1 MKLKTKLTLG
11 VGLLFLLIVLLS
23 VIGSVYINKLK
34 SDTEKIL
41 TANYNSLEFS
51 KNMLLAL
58 DKIGTDS
65 TVAIADF
72 RKNNA
77 LQEKNLTEFGEK
89 EVTQNL
95 NLHFNSYIQQPS
107 HEKEKL
113 IREDLVRIM
122 SLNMKGI
129 ERKSDIAIITAEN
142 ATFWIVSLGTVC
154 FLIAFILLFNLPQTI
169 AEPIN
174 QLTFSIKQIADKNYN
189 QRVHFKGSEE
199 FNDLASSF
207 NVMAEKLQEYES
219 STLSTQ
225 LMDKKRIETL
235 VNNMHDAVIGLDEN
249 HFIYMIND
257 EALKITNLRK
267 EEIIGKTAHEVAVN
281 NDLVRELLKN
291 IDHPMKEPIKIVSE
305 NKENY
310 FEQEIV
316 PINITKTG
324 EKEKKYI
331 GKVILLRNI
340 TPFKEL
346 DFAKTN
352 FIATISHELKTP
364 ISAIKMGVQLL
375 GNQKFGALNDQQKE
389 LLKSIN
395 EDGQRLLDITGELL
409 NLSQVE
415 TGNIRLNIESCSPK
429 DIVQTAIKNVEKLAE
444 QKNISIQ
451 ADYQLDNND
460 YIIAD
465 FDKTVWV
472 MNNFLSNAVKHSFQD
487 EKIRIVVEKK
497 DSFVKFSISD
507 TGSGIDEKYHRQ
519 IFDRYFQVP
528 GEHQNGTGLGLAISK
543 NFIEKQHGEIGVES
557 SLNQGSTFYFILPS
571 VENNE
576 KTGVF

>member
-41 TANYNSLEFS
+41 TANYNSIEFS

-58 DKIGTDS
+58 DKISSDS
-65 TVAIADF
+65 AVAIRDF
-72 RKNNA
+72 RKNSI

-89 EVTQNL
+89 EATQNL
-95 NLHFNSYIQQPS
+95 NLHFRDYLQQPTV
-107 HEKEKL
+107 EKEKM
-113 IREDLVRIM
+113 IREDLVTIM

-154 FLIAFILLFNLPQTI
+154 FLIAVVLLVNLPQTI
-169 AEPIN
+169 AEPIK
-174 QLTFSIKQIADKNYN
+174 QLTFSIRQIADKNYN

-199 FNDLASSF
+199 FNDLARSF
-207 NVMAEKLQEYES
+207 NIMAEKLQEYES
-219 STLSTQ
+219 STLSKQ

-235 VNNMHDAVIGLDEN
+235 VNNMHDAVIGLDE
-249 HFIYMIND
+249 HHYIYMIND
-257 EALKITNLRK
+257 EALKITNLKK
-267 EEIIGKTAHEVAVN
+267 EEMIGKTAHEVALN
-281 NDLVRELLKN
+281 NDLIRELLKN
-291 IDHPMKEPIKIVSE
+291 AENPAKEPIKIVADH
-305 NKENY
+305 KENY
-310 FEQEIV
+310 FEQEII
-316 PINITKTG
+316 PINIVKTG
-324 EKEKKYI
+324 EKEKKNI

-375 GNQKFGALNDQQKE
+375 ENQKFGTLNEQQQE

-415 TGNIRLNIESCSPK
+415 TGNIRLQIESCNPK
-429 DIVQTAIKNVEKLAE
+429 EMVQAAIKNVEKLAE
-444 QKNISIQ
+444 QKSISITAQ
-451 ADYQLDNND
+451 YLTGDQDFVS
-460 YIIAD
+460 AD

-472 MNNFLSNAVKHSFQD
+472 MNNFLSNAIKHSFQ
-487 EKIRIVVEKK
+487 EERIAVTVERQA
-497 DSFVKFSISD
+497 SSVRFSITD
-507 TGSGIDEKYHRQ
+507 TGKGIDEKYHRQ

-543 NFIEKQHGEIGVES
+543 NFIEKQYGEIGVK
-557 SLNQGSTFYFILPS
+557 SLPDHGSTFYFVLPLA
-571 VENNE
+571 
-576 KTGVF
+576 

>member
-58 DKIGTDS
+58 DNISTDS
-65 TVAIADF
+65 TVAVADF
-72 RKNNA
+72 QKNNK

-89 EVTQNL
+89 EATQNL
-95 NLHFNSYIQQPS
+95 NLHFNSYLKAPDI
-107 HEKEKL
+107 HKEKL
-113 IREDLVRIM
+113 IREDLSKIM

-174 QLTFSIKQIADKNYN
+174 QLTFSIKQIADKNYSE
-189 QRVHFKGSEE
+189 RVHFKGSEE
-199 FNDLASSF
+199 FNSLAESF
-207 NVMAEKLQEYES
+207 NSMAEKLQEYES
-219 STLSTQ
+219 STLSKQ

-257 EALKITNLRK
+257 EALKITNLHK
-267 EEIIGKTAHEVAVN
+267 EEIIGKTAHEVAIN
-281 NDLVRELLKN
+281 NDLIRELLKN
-291 IDHPMKEPIKIVSE
+291 IDHPVKDPIKIVRD

-310 FEQEIV
+310 FEQDVI
-316 PINITKTG
+316 PINIVKTG

-375 GNQKFGALNDQQKE
+375 GNQKFGELNEQQQE

-415 TGNIRLNIESCSPK
+415 SGNIRLTVEKCSPK
-429 DIVQTAIKNVEKLAE
+429 EIVQTAVKNVEKLAE
-444 QKNISIQ
+444 QKNISISTEYLLEDSD
-451 ADYQLDNND
+451 AVT
-460 YIIAD
+460 AD

-472 MNNFLSNAVKHSFQD
+472 MNNFLTNAVKHSFQD
-487 EKIRIVVEKK
+487 ENIKIVVEKLN
-497 DSFVKFSISD
+497 SLIQFSIID

-543 NFIEKQHGEIGVES
+543 NFIEKQHGEIGVKS
-557 SLNQGSTFYFILPS
+557 SLNNGSTFYFRLPVS
-571 VENNE
+571 
-576 KTGVF
+576 

>member
-11 VGLLFLLIVLLS
+11 VGLLFFLIVLLS
-23 VIGSVYINKLK
+23 VMGSVYINKLK

-41 TANYNSLEFS
+41 IANYNSIEFS

-58 DKIGTDS
+58 DKIKSDS
-65 TVAIADF
+65 LIAIKDF
-72 RKNNA
+72 QKNSA

-89 EVTQNL
+89 EATQNL
-95 NLHFNSYIQQPS
+95 NLHFKNYLQQPS
-107 HEKEKL
+107 DDKEKL
-113 IREDLVRIM
+113 IREDLVTIM

-174 QLTFSIKQIADKNYN
+174 QLTFSIRQIANKNYN
-189 QRVHFKGSEE
+189 ERVHFKGSEE
-199 FNDLASSF
+199 FNDLANSF
-207 NVMAEKLQEYES
+207 NIMAEKLQEYES
-219 STLSTQ
+219 STLSKQ

-257 EALKITNLRK
+257 EALKITNLNK
-267 EEIIGKTAHEVAVN
+267 EEIIGKTVHEVAVN

-291 IDHPMKEPIKIVSE
+291 MDHPVKEPIKIVTD

-310 FEQEIV
+310 FEQDII
-316 PINITKTG
+316 PINIVKTG

-331 GKVILLRNI
+331 GRVILLRNI

-375 GNQKFGALNDQQKE
+375 GNQKFGELNDQQKE

-415 TGNIRLNIESCSPK
+415 TGNIRLNIENCSPK
-429 DIVQTAIKNVEKLAE
+429 EIVHAAIKNVEKLAE
-444 QKNISIQ
+444 QKNISINSQ
-451 ADYQLDNND
+451 FSINDND
-460 YIIAD
+460 FVSAD

-472 MNNFLSNAVKHSFQD
+472 MNNFLSNAIKHSFQD
-487 EKIRIVVEKK
+487 ENIHILVEKI
-497 DSFVKFSISD
+497 DSNIKFSITD
-507 TGSGIDEKYHRQ
+507 TGKGIDEKYHRQ

-543 NFIEKQHGEIGVES
+543 NFIEKQHGEIGVNS
-557 SLNQGSTFYFILPS
+557 SLNQGSTFYFSLPLA
-571 VENNE
+571 
-576 KTGVF
+576 

>member
-1 MKLKTKLTLG
+1 MKIKTKLTLG

-58 DKIGTDS
+58 DKISTDS
-65 TVAIADF
+65 AIAIKDF

-89 EVTQNL
+89 EATQNL
-95 NLHFNSYIQQPS
+95 NLHFSSYLQQPTN
-107 HEKEKL
+107 EKEKL
-113 IREDLVRIM
+113 IREDLAKIM

-142 ATFWIVSLGTVC
+142 ATFWIVSIGTVC

-169 AEPIN
+169 AEPIK
-174 QLTFSIKQIADKNYN
+174 QLTSSIKQIANKNYN
-189 QRVHFKGSEE
+189 ERVHFKGSEE
-199 FNDLASSF
+199 FNDLANSF
-207 NVMAEKLQEYES
+207 NIMAEKLQEYES

-249 HFIYMIND
+249 HFIYLIND

-267 EEIIGKTAHEVAVN
+267 EEIIGKTAHEVAIN

-291 IDHPMKEPIKIVSE
+291 IDHPVKEPIKIVTD

-316 PINITKTG
+316 PINIAKTG

-375 GNQKFGALNDQQKE
+375 GNQKFGELNDQQKE

-395 EDGQRLLDITGELL
+395 EDGQRLLDITSELL

-415 TGNIRLNIESCSPK
+415 TGNIRLHIESCSPK
-429 DIVQTAIKNVEKLAE
+429 NIVQTAIKNVEKLTE
-444 QKNISIQ
+444 QKNITINFQCS
-451 ADYQLDNND
+451 LEENNLVS
-460 YIIAD
+460 AD

-472 MNNFLSNAVKHSFQD
+472 MNNFLSNAIKHSFQD
-487 EKIRIVVEKK
+487 ENIRIVVEKS
-497 DSFVKFSISD
+497 DSFVTFSITD
-507 TGSGIDEKYHRQ
+507 TGSGIDEKYQRQ

-543 NFIEKQHGEIGVES
+543 NFIEKQNGEIGVNS
-557 SLNQGSTFYFILPS
+557 SLNQGSTFYFKLPL
-571 VENNE
+571 V
-576 KTGVF
+576 

>member
-11 VGLLFLLIVLLS
+11 VGLLFILIVLLS

-41 TANYNSLEFS
+41 IANYNSLEFS
-51 KNMLLAL
+51 QNMILAL
-58 DKIGTDS
+58 DKINTDS
-65 TVAIADF
+65 AIAIKNF
-72 RKNNA
+72 QKNNI

-89 EVTQNL
+89 EATQNL
-95 NLHFNSYIQQPS
+95 NLHFKSYLKDRTY
-107 HEKEKL
+107 EKEKL
-113 IREDLVRIM
+113 IREDLVKIM
-122 SLNMKGI
+122 ALNMKGI

-154 FLIAFILLFNLPQTI
+154 FLIAFVLLFNLPQTI

-174 QLTFSIKQIADKNYN
+174 QLTFSIKQIANKNYN
-189 QRVHFKGSEE
+189 ERVHFKGSEE
-199 FNDLASSF
+199 FNDLANSF
-207 NVMAEKLQEYES
+207 NIMAEKLQEYES

-249 HFIYMIND
+249 NFIYMIND

-281 NDLVRELLKN
+281 NDLMRELLKN
-291 IDHPMKEPIKIVSE
+291 IEHPVNEPIKIVSDH
-305 NKENY
+305 KENY

-316 PINITKTG
+316 PINIVKTG

-364 ISAIKMGVQLL
+364 IAAIKMGVQLL
-375 GNQKFGALNDQQKE
+375 GNQKFGELNAQQQE

-415 TGNIRLNIESCSPK
+415 TGNIRLQIESCAPK
-429 DIVQTAIKNVEKLAE
+429 EIVQTAIKNVEKLAE
-444 QKNISIQ
+444 QKNISIT
-451 ADYQLDNND
+451 AKYLLEDND
-460 YIIAD
+460 FISAD

-472 MNNFLSNAVKHSFQD
+472 MNNFLSNAIKHSFQD
-487 EKIRIVVEKK
+487 ESIEIVVEK
-497 DSFVKFSISD
+497 SGESVQFSITD

-519 IFDRYFQVP
+519 IFERYFQVP

-543 NFIEKQHGEIGVES
+543 NFIEKQHGEIGVKS
-557 SLNQGSTFYFILPS
+557 APNQGSTFYFRLPL
-571 VENNE
+571 V
-576 KTGVF
+576 

>member
-58 DKIGTDS
+58 DNISTDS

-72 RKNNA
+72 RKNNK
-77 LQEKNLTEFGEK
+77 LQEKNLTEFGER
-89 EVTQNL
+89 EATQNL
-95 NLHFNSYIQQPS
+95 NMHFSSYLKAPDI
-107 HEKEKL
+107 HKEKL
-113 IREDLVRIM
+113 IREDLAKIM

-189 QRVHFKGSEE
+189 ERVHFKGSEE
-199 FNDLASSF
+199 FSSLADSF
-207 NVMAEKLQEYES
+207 NTMAEKLQEYES
-219 STLSTQ
+219 STLSKQ

-257 EALKITNLRK
+257 EALKITNLHK
-267 EEIIGKTAHEVAVN
+267 EDIIGKTAHEVAIN
-281 NDLVRELLKN
+281 NDLIRELLKN
-291 IDHPMKEPIKIVSE
+291 VDHPVKDPIKIVRD

-310 FEQEIV
+310 FEQDIV
-316 PINITKTG
+316 PINIVKTG

-375 GNQKFGALNDQQKE
+375 GNQKFGELNEQQQE

-415 TGNIRLNIESCSPK
+415 SGNIRLTVEKCSPK
-429 DIVQTAIKNVEKLAE
+429 EIVQTAVKNVEKLAE
-444 QKNISIQ
+444 QKNISISTEFLLEETD
-451 ADYQLDNND
+451 AVT
-460 YIIAD
+460 AD

-472 MNNFLSNAVKHSFQD
+472 MNNFLTNAVKHSFQD
-487 EKIRIVVEKK
+487 ENIKIVVEKL
-497 DSFVKFSISD
+497 DSFIQFSIID

-543 NFIEKQHGEIGVES
+543 NFIEKQHGEIGVRS
-557 SLNQGSTFYFILPS
+557 SLNNGSTFYFRLPVS
-571 VENNE
+571 
-576 KTGVF
+576 

>member
-23 VIGSVYINKLK
+23 VMGSVYINKLK

-41 TANYNSLEFS
+41 NANYSSIEFS

-58 DKIGTDS
+58 DRIGSDS
-65 TVAIADF
+65 AVAIQEF
-72 RKNNA
+72 KKNNQ
-77 LQEKNLTEFGEK
+77 LQEKNLTEFGER
-89 EVTQNL
+89 EATQSL
-95 NLHFNSYIQQPS
+95 NLHFNNYLKLPNN
-107 HEKEKL
+107 EKEKL
-113 IREDLVRIM
+113 IREDLVKIM
-122 SLNMKGI
+122 TLNMKGI
-129 ERKSDIAIITAEN
+129 ERKSDVAIITAEN

-154 FLIAFILLFNLPQTI
+154 FLIAFVLLFNLPQTI
-169 AEPIN
+169 AEPIS
-174 QLTFSIKQIADKNYN
+174 QLTFSIRQIANKNYSE
-189 QRVHFKGSEE
+189 RVHFKGSEE
-199 FNDLASSF
+199 FNDLAESF

-219 STLSTQ
+219 STLSKQ

-257 EALKITNLRK
+257 EALKITNLNK
-267 EEIIGKTAHEVAVN
+267 EEIIGKTVHEVAVN

-291 IDHPMKEPIKIVSE
+291 MDHPQKDPIKIVSGH
-305 NKENY
+305 KENY
-310 FEQEIV
+310 FEQDVI
-316 PINITKTG
+316 PINIVRTG

-331 GKVILLRNI
+331 GRVILLRNI

-375 GNQKFGALNDQQKE
+375 ENQKFGELNEQQKE
-389 LLKSIN
+389 LVKGIN

-415 TGNIRLNIESCSPK
+415 TGNIRINIENCSPK
-429 DIVQTAIKNVEKLAE
+429 EIVQTAIKNVEKHAE
-444 QKNISIQ
+444 QKNISIKTQ
-451 ADYQLDNND
+451 FEVEDSDLVA
-460 YIIAD
+460 AD

-487 EKIRIVVEKK
+487 ESISVKVDKYET
-497 DSFVKFSISD
+497 SVKFSVTD
-507 TGSGIDEKYHRQ
+507 TGKGIDEKYHRQ

-543 NFIEKQHGEIGVES
+543 NFIEKQHGEIGVKS
-557 SLNQGSTFYFILPS
+557 SLNQGSSFYFLLPL
-571 VENNE
+571 V
-576 KTGVF
+576 

>member
-1 MKLKTKLTLG
+1 MKIKTKLTLG

-58 DKIGTDS
+58 DKISTDS
-65 TVAIADF
+65 AIAIKDF
-72 RKNNA
+72 QKNNA
-77 LQEKNLTEFGEK
+77 LQEKNLTEFGER
-89 EVTQNL
+89 EATQNL
-95 NLHFNSYIQQPS
+95 NLHFDSYLQQPTN
-107 HEKEKL
+107 EKEKL
-113 IREDLVRIM
+113 IREDLAKIM

-142 ATFWIVSLGTVC
+142 ATFWIVSIGTVC

-174 QLTFSIKQIADKNYN
+174 QLTFSIKQIANKNYN
-189 QRVHFKGSEE
+189 ERVHFKGSEE
-199 FNDLASSF
+199 FNDLANSF
-207 NVMAEKLQEYES
+207 NIMAEKLQEYES

-267 EEIIGKTAHEVAVN
+267 EEIIGKTAHEVAIN

-291 IDHPMKEPIKIVSE
+291 IDHPVKEPIKIVTD

-316 PINITKTG
+316 PINIVKTG

-375 GNQKFGALNDQQKE
+375 GNQKFGDLNEQQKE

-395 EDGQRLLDITGELL
+395 EDGQRLLDITSELL

-415 TGNIRLNIESCSPK
+415 TGNIRLHIENCSPK
-429 DIVQTAIKNVEKLAE
+429 NIVQTAIKNVEKLAE
-444 QKNISIQ
+444 QKNISINFQ
-451 ADYQLDNND
+451 CSLEENNFVS
-460 YIIAD
+460 AD

-472 MNNFLSNAVKHSFQD
+472 MNNFLSNAIKHSFQD
-487 EKIRIVVEKK
+487 ENIRIVVEKS
-497 DSFVKFSISD
+497 DAFVTFSITD

-543 NFIEKQHGEIGVES
+543 NFIEKQNGEIGVNS
-557 SLNQGSTFYFILPS
+557 SLNQGSTFYFKLPL
-571 VENNE
+571 V
-576 KTGVF
+576 

>member
-58 DKIGTDS
+58 DNISTDS
-65 TVAIADF
+65 TVAVADF
-72 RKNNA
+72 QKNNK

-89 EVTQNL
+89 EATQNL
-95 NLHFNSYIQQPS
+95 NLHFNSYLKAPDIN
-107 HEKEKL
+107 KEKL
-113 IREDLVRIM
+113 IREDLSKIM

-174 QLTFSIKQIADKNYN
+174 QLTFSIKQIADKNYSE
-189 QRVHFKGSEE
+189 RVHFKGSEE
-199 FNDLASSF
+199 FNSLADSF
-207 NVMAEKLQEYES
+207 NSMAEKLQEYES
-219 STLSTQ
+219 STLSKQ

-257 EALKITNLRK
+257 EALKITNLHK
-267 EEIIGKTAHEVAVN
+267 EDIIGKTAHEVAVN
-281 NDLVRELLKN
+281 NDLMRELLKN
-291 IDHPMKEPIKIVSE
+291 IDHPVKDPIKIVRD

-310 FEQEIV
+310 FEQDII
-316 PINITKTG
+316 PINIVKTG

-375 GNQKFGALNDQQKE
+375 GNQKFGELNEQQQE

-415 TGNIRLNIESCSPK
+415 SGNIRLTVEKCSPK
-429 DIVQTAIKNVEKLAE
+429 EIVQTAVKNVEKLAE
-444 QKNISIQ
+444 QKNISISTEYLLEDSD
-451 ADYQLDNND
+451 AVT
-460 YIIAD
+460 AD

-472 MNNFLSNAVKHSFQD
+472 MNNFLTNAVKHSFQD
-487 EKIRIVVEKK
+487 ENIKIVVEKLNT
-497 DSFVKFSISD
+497 FIQFSIID

-543 NFIEKQHGEIGVES
+543 NFIEKQHGEIGVKS
-557 SLNQGSTFYFILPS
+557 SLNNGSTFYFRLPIS
-571 VENNE
+571 
-576 KTGVF
+576 

>member
-58 DKIGTDS
+58 DKISTDS
-65 TVAIADF
+65 AVAVTDF
-72 RKNNA
+72 QKNNR

-89 EVTQNL
+89 EATQNL
-95 NLHFNSYIQQPS
+95 NLHFQSYLKQPS
-107 HEKEKL
+107 PGKEKL
-113 IREDLVRIM
+113 IREDLAKIM

-174 QLTFSIKQIADKNYN
+174 QLTFSIRQIADKNYSE
-189 QRVHFKGSEE
+189 RVHFKGSEE
-199 FNDLASSF
+199 FSSLAESF
-207 NVMAEKLQEYES
+207 NIMAEKLQEYES
-219 STLSTQ
+219 SSLSKQ

-257 EALKITNLRK
+257 EALKITNLNK

-291 IDHPMKEPIKIVSE
+291 IEHPVTEPIKIVRD

-310 FEQEIV
+310 FEQDII

-324 EKEKKYI
+324 EKDKKYI

-375 GNQKFGALNDQQKE
+375 GNRKFGELNEQQKE

-415 TGNIRLNIESCSPK
+415 TGNIRLTVGKCSPK
-429 DIVQTAIKNVEKLAE
+429 EMVQTAVKNVEKLAE
-444 QKNISIQ
+444 QKNISITTEYLI
-451 ADYQLDNND
+451 ADDD
-460 YIIAD
+460 SVAAD

-472 MNNFLSNAVKHSFQD
+472 MNNFLTNAVKHSFQD
-487 EKIRIVVEKK
+487 ETIRILVEKR
-497 DSFVKFSISD
+497 DTFIQFSITD

-543 NFIEKQHGEIGVES
+543 NFIEKQNGEIGVES
-557 SLNQGSTFYFILPS
+557 SPNQGSTFFFRLPVS
-571 VENNE
+571 
-576 KTGVF
+576 

>member
-58 DKIGTDS
+58 DNISTDS

-72 RKNNA
+72 RKNNK
-77 LQEKNLTEFGEK
+77 LQEKNLTEFGER
-89 EVTQNL
+89 EATQNL
-95 NLHFNSYIQQPS
+95 NMHFSSYLKAPDI
-107 HEKEKL
+107 HKEKL
-113 IREDLVRIM
+113 IREDLAKIM

-189 QRVHFKGSEE
+189 ERVHFKGSEE
-199 FNDLASSF
+199 FSSLAESF
-207 NVMAEKLQEYES
+207 NTMAEKLQEYES
-219 STLSTQ
+219 STLSKQ

-257 EALKITNLRK
+257 EALKITNLHK
-267 EEIIGKTAHEVAVN
+267 EDIIGKTAHEVAIN
-281 NDLVRELLKN
+281 NDLIRELLKN
-291 IDHPMKEPIKIVSE
+291 VDHPVKDPIKIVRD

-310 FEQEIV
+310 FEQDII
-316 PINITKTG
+316 PINIVKTG

-364 ISAIKMGVQLL
+364 ISAIKMGAQLL
-375 GNQKFGALNDQQKE
+375 GNQKFGELNEQQQE

-415 TGNIRLNIESCSPK
+415 SGNIRLTVEKCSPK
-429 DIVQTAIKNVEKLAE
+429 EIVQAAVKNVEKLAE
-444 QKNISIQ
+444 QKNISISTEYLLEESD
-451 ADYQLDNND
+451 AVT
-460 YIIAD
+460 AD

-472 MNNFLSNAVKHSFQD
+472 MNNFLTNAVKHSFQD
-487 EKIRIVVEKK
+487 ENIKIVVEKLN
-497 DSFVKFSISD
+497 SFIQFSIID

-543 NFIEKQHGEIGVES
+543 NFIEKQHGEIGVRS
-557 SLNQGSTFYFILPS
+557 SLNNGSTFYFRLPA
-571 VENNE
+571 
-576 KTGVF
+576 F

>member
-58 DKIGTDS
+58 DNISTDS

-72 RKNNA
+72 RKNNK

-89 EVTQNL
+89 EATQNL
-95 NLHFNSYIQQPS
+95 NMHFSSYLKAPDIL
-107 HEKEKL
+107 KEKL
-113 IREDLVRIM
+113 IREDLAKIM

-189 QRVHFKGSEE
+189 ERVHFKGSEE
-199 FNDLASSF
+199 FSSLAASF
-207 NVMAEKLQEYES
+207 NTMAEKLQEYES
-219 STLSTQ
+219 STLSKQ

-257 EALKITNLRK
+257 EALKITNLHK
-267 EEIIGKTAHEVAVN
+267 EDIIGKTAHEVAVN
-281 NDLVRELLKN
+281 NDLMRELLKN
-291 IDHPMKEPIKIVSE
+291 IDHPVKEPIKIVRD

-310 FEQEIV
+310 FEQDIV
-316 PINITKTG
+316 PINIVKTG

-375 GNQKFGALNDQQKE
+375 GNQKFGELNEQQQE

-415 TGNIRLNIESCSPK
+415 SGNIRLTIEKCSPK
-429 DIVQTAIKNVEKLAE
+429 EMVQTAVKNVEKLAE
-444 QKNISIQ
+444 QKNISISTE
-451 ADYQLDNND
+451 YLLEDND
-460 YIIAD
+460 AVTAD

-472 MNNFLSNAVKHSFQD
+472 MNNFLTNAVKHSFQD
-487 EKIRIVVEKK
+487 ENIKIVVEKL
-497 DSFVKFSISD
+497 DDFIQFSIID

-543 NFIEKQHGEIGVES
+543 NFIEKQHGEIGVKS
-557 SLNQGSTFYFILPS
+557 SLNNGSTFYFRLPVS
-571 VENNE
+571 
-576 KTGVF
+576 

>member
-11 VGLLFLLIVLLS
+11 VGLLFVLIVLLS
-23 VIGSVYINKLK
+23 VIGTVYINKLK

-41 TANYNSLEFS
+41 NANYNSIEFS

-58 DKIGTDS
+58 DKIQTDS
-65 TVAIADF
+65 TVAIKDF
-72 RKNNA
+72 QKNTA

-89 EVTQNL
+89 EATQNL
-95 NLHFNSYIQQPS
+95 NLHFKSYLQQPTD
-107 HEKEKL
+107 EKEKL
-113 IREDLVRIM
+113 IREDLVTIM

-129 ERKSDIAIITAEN
+129 ERKSDVAIITAEN
-142 ATFWIVSLGTVC
+142 ATFWIACLGTVC
-154 FLIAFILLFNLPQTI
+154 FLIAAVLLFNLPQTI
-169 AEPIN
+169 AEPIR
-174 QLTFSIKQIADKNYN
+174 QLTFSIRQIANKNYN
-189 QRVHFKGSEE
+189 ERVHFKGSEE
-199 FNDLASSF
+199 FNDLAHSF

-219 STLSTQ
+219 SSLSEQ

-249 HFIYMIND
+249 NFIYMIND
-257 EALKITNLRK
+257 EALKITGLNK
-267 EEIIGKTAHEVAVN
+267 DDIIGKTAHEVAVN
-281 NDLVRELLKN
+281 NDLIRELLKN
-291 IDHPMKEPIKIVSE
+291 VDSPAKEPIKIVSD

-310 FEQEIV
+310 FEQDII
-316 PINITKTG
+316 PINIVKTG
-324 EKEKKYI
+324 EKERKYI
-331 GKVILLRNI
+331 GRVILLRNI

-375 GNQKFGALNDQQKE
+375 ENQKFGELNEQQQE

-415 TGNIRLNIESCSPK
+415 TGNIRLNIENCPPK
-429 DIVQTAIKNVEKLAE
+429 EMVAAAIKNVEKLAE
-444 QKNISIQ
+444 QKNISIIPHFLIDDQ
-451 ADYQLDNND
+451 DLVM
-460 YIIAD
+460 AD

-472 MNNFLSNAVKHSFQD
+472 MNNFLSNAIKHSFQD
-487 EKIRIVVEKK
+487 ESIRIAVEKAGSKIR
-497 DSFVKFSISD
+497 FSITD
-507 TGSGIDEKYHRQ
+507 TGKGIDEKYHRQ
-519 IFDRYFQVP
+519 VFDRYFQVP

-543 NFIEKQHGEIGVES
+543 NFIEKQHGEIGMKS
-557 SLNQGSTFYFILPS
+557 SPNQGSTFYFLLPL
-571 VENNE
+571 V
-576 KTGVF
+576 

>member
-58 DKIGTDS
+58 DHISTDS
-65 TVAIADF
+65 AVAIADF
-72 RKNNA
+72 QKNNR

-89 EVTQNL
+89 EATQNL
-95 NLHFNSYIQQPS
+95 NLHFNSYLKEPNS
-107 HEKEKL
+107 HKEKL
-113 IREDLVRIM
+113 IREDLARIM

-129 ERKSDIAIITAEN
+129 ERKSDIAIITAGN

-169 AEPIN
+169 AEPID
-174 QLTFSIKQIADKNYN
+174 QLTFSIRQIANKNYN
-189 QRVHFKGSEE
+189 ERVHFKGSEE
-199 FNDLASSF
+199 FSSLAESF

-219 STLSTQ
+219 SNLSKQ
-225 LMDKKRIETL
+225 LMEKKRIETL

-257 EALKITNLRK
+257 EALKITNLHK
-267 EEIIGKTAHEVAVN
+267 EDIIGKTAHEVAIN
-281 NDLVRELLKN
+281 NDLMRELLKN
-291 IDHPMKEPIKIVSE
+291 IDHPVKDPIKIVRD

-310 FEQEIV
+310 FEQDIV
-316 PINITKTG
+316 PINIVKTG

-375 GNQKFGALNDQQKE
+375 GNQKFGELNEQQQE

-415 TGNIRLNIESCSPK
+415 SGNIRLTVEKCSPK
-429 DIVQTAIKNVEKLAE
+429 EMVQSAVKNVEKLAE
-444 QKNISIQ
+444 QKNISISTEYLLE
-451 ADYQLDNND
+451 DTDFVV
-460 YIIAD
+460 AD

-472 MNNFLSNAVKHSFQD
+472 INNFLTNAVKHSFQD
-487 EKIRIVVEKK
+487 ENIQIVVERQA
-497 DSFVKFSISD
+497 SFVQFSIID

-543 NFIEKQHGEIGVES
+543 NFIEKQNGEIGVKS
-557 SLNQGSTFYFILPS
+557 ALNNGSTFFFRLP
-571 VENNE
+571 VA
-576 KTGVF
+576 

>member
-58 DKIGTDS
+58 DNISTDS

-72 RKNNA
+72 QKNNK

-89 EVTQNL
+89 EATQNL
-95 NLHFNSYIQQPS
+95 NLHFNSYLKAPDIN
-107 HEKEKL
+107 KEKL
-113 IREDLVRIM
+113 IREDLSKIM

-174 QLTFSIKQIADKNYN
+174 QLTFSIKQIADKNYSE
-189 QRVHFKGSEE
+189 RVHFKGSEE
-199 FNDLASSF
+199 FNSLADSF
-207 NVMAEKLQEYES
+207 NSMAEKLQEYES
-219 STLSTQ
+219 STLSKQ

-257 EALKITNLRK
+257 EALKITNLHK
-267 EEIIGKTAHEVAVN
+267 EDIIGKTAHEVAIN
-281 NDLVRELLKN
+281 NDLMRELLKN
-291 IDHPMKEPIKIVSE
+291 IDHPVKDPIKIVRD

-310 FEQEIV
+310 FEQDII
-316 PINITKTG
+316 PINIVKTG

-375 GNQKFGALNDQQKE
+375 GNQKFGELNEQQQE

-415 TGNIRLNIESCSPK
+415 SGNIRLTVEKCSPK
-429 DIVQTAIKNVEKLAE
+429 EIVQTAVKNVEKLAE
-444 QKNISIQ
+444 QKNISISTEYLLEESD
-451 ADYQLDNND
+451 AVT
-460 YIIAD
+460 AD

-472 MNNFLSNAVKHSFQD
+472 MNNFLTNAVKHSFQD
-487 EKIRIVVEKK
+487 ENIKIVVEKLNA
-497 DSFVKFSISD
+497 FIQFSIID

-543 NFIEKQHGEIGVES
+543 NFIEKQHGEIGVKS
-557 SLNQGSTFYFILPS
+557 SLNNGSTFYFRLPVS
-571 VENNE
+571 
-576 KTGVF
+576 

>member
-23 VIGSVYINKLK
+23 VIASVYINKLK

-41 TANYNSLEFS
+41 TANYNSIEFS

-58 DKIGTDS
+58 DKIRTDS
-65 TVAIADF
+65 AVAI
-72 RKNNA
+72 KNFQKYNA

-89 EVTQNL
+89 EATQNL
-95 NLHFNSYIQQPS
+95 SLHFDEYLKQPNY
-107 HEKEKL
+107 EKEKL
-113 IREDLVRIM
+113 IREDLMKIM

-174 QLTFSIKQIADKNYN
+174 QLNFSIKQIANKNYN
-189 QRVHFKGSEE
+189 ERVHFKGSEE
-199 FNDLASSF
+199 FNDLANSF

-219 STLSTQ
+219 STLSKQ

-267 EEIIGKTAHEVAVN
+267 DEIIGKTAHEVAVN
-281 NDLVRELLKN
+281 NDLIRELLKN
-291 IDHPMKEPIKIVSE
+291 IDHPVKEPIKIVTD

-310 FEQEIV
+310 FEQDII
-316 PINITKTG
+316 PINIVKTG

-375 GNQKFGALNDQQKE
+375 NNQKFGELNEQQQE

-415 TGNIRLNIESCSPK
+415 SGNIRLNIEQCSPK
-429 DIVQTAIKNVEKLAE
+429 EIVQASIKNVEKLAE
-444 QKNISIQ
+444 QKHISISPE
-451 ADYQLDNND
+451 YLLDD
-460 YIIAD
+460 QDFVSAD

-472 MNNFLSNAVKHSFQD
+472 MNNFLSNAIKHSFQD
-487 EKIRIVVEKK
+487 ETIKVTVEKS
-497 DSFVKFSISD
+497 DSMISFSVADS
-507 TGSGIDEKYHRQ
+507 GNGIDEKYHRQ

-528 GEHQNGTGLGLAISK
+528 GEQQNGTGLGLAISK
-543 NFIEKQHGEIGVES
+543 NFIEKQHGEIGVNS
-557 SLNQGSTFYFILPS
+557 SLNRGSTFYFRLPIF
-571 VENNE
+571 
-576 KTGVF
+576 GA

>member
-11 VGLLFLLIVLLS
+11 VGLLFVLIVLLS
-23 VIGSVYINKLK
+23 VIGSFYINKLK

-41 TANYNSLEFS
+41 IANYNSLEFS
-51 KNMLLAL
+51 QNMLLAL
-58 DKIGTDS
+58 DKMKTDS
-65 TVAIADF
+65 AVAIKDF
-72 RKNNA
+72 KKNNL
-77 LQEKNLTEFGEK
+77 LQERNLTEFGEK
-89 EVTQNL
+89 EATQNL
-95 NLHFNSYIQQPS
+95 NLHFNSYINDPS
-107 HEKEKL
+107 PEKEKL
-113 IREDLVRIM
+113 IREDLVKIM

-142 ATFWIVSLGTVC
+142 ATFWIACLGTIC
-154 FLIAFILLFNLPQTI
+154 FLIAITLVFNLPQTI
-169 AEPIN
+169 AEPIS
-174 QLTFSIKQIADKNYN
+174 QLTFSIRQIANKNYN
-189 QRVHFKGSEE
+189 ERVHFRGSEE
-199 FNDLASSF
+199 FNDLANSF
-207 NVMAEKLQEYES
+207 NIMAEKLQEYES
-219 STLSTQ
+219 STLSEQ

-257 EALKITNLRK
+257 EALKITNLNK
-267 EEIIGKTAHEVAVN
+267 DEIIGKTVHEVAVN
-281 NDLVRELLKN
+281 NDLIRELLKN
-291 IDHPMKEPIKIVSE
+291 INHPQKDPIKIVTD

-310 FEQEIV
+310 FEQDVI

-375 GNQKFGALNDQQKE
+375 ENQKFGELNDQQKE

-415 TGNIRLNIESCSPK
+415 TGNIRLNIESCAPK
-429 DIVQTAIKNVEKLAE
+429 EMVQTAVKNVEKLAE
-444 QKNISIQ
+444 QKNSSIQ
-451 ADYQLDNND
+451 TQFLTDEKDFVL
-460 YIIAD
+460 AD

-472 MNNFLSNAVKHSFQD
+472 MNNFLSNAIKHSFQD
-487 EKIRIVVEKK
+487 ENILILVEKEH
-497 DSFVKFSISD
+497 SGIKFSITD
-507 TGSGIDEKYHRQ
+507 TGKGIEEKYQRQ

-543 NFIEKQHGEIGVES
+543 NFIEKQNGEIGVKS
-557 SLNQGSTFYFILPS
+557 SLNQGSTFYFVLPM
-571 VENNE
+571 V
-576 KTGVF
+576 

>member
-11 VGLLFLLIVLLS
+11 VGLLFVLIVLLS
-23 VIGSVYINKLK
+23 VIGTVYINKLK

-41 TANYNSLEFS
+41 NANYNSIEFS

-58 DKIGTDS
+58 DKIQTDS
-65 TVAIADF
+65 TVAVKDF
-72 RKNNA
+72 QKNTA

-89 EVTQNL
+89 EATQNL
-95 NLHFNSYIQQPS
+95 NLHFKSYLQQPTD
-107 HEKEKL
+107 EKEKL
-113 IREDLVRIM
+113 IREDLVTIM

-129 ERKSDIAIITAEN
+129 ERKSDVAIITAEN
-142 ATFWIVSLGTVC
+142 ATFWIACLGTVC
-154 FLIAFILLFNLPQTI
+154 FLIAAVLLFNLPQTI
-169 AEPIN
+169 AEPIR
-174 QLTFSIKQIADKNYN
+174 QLTSSIRQIANKNYN
-189 QRVHFKGSEE
+189 ERVYFKGSEE
-199 FNDLASSF
+199 FNDLANSF
-207 NVMAEKLQEYES
+207 NVMAEKLQEFES
-219 STLSTQ
+219 SSLSEQ

-249 HFIYMIND
+249 NFIYMINT
-257 EALKITNLRK
+257 EALKITGLNK
-267 EEIIGKTAHEVAVN
+267 DDIIGKTAHEVAVN
-281 NDLVRELLKN
+281 NDLIRELLKN
-291 IDHPMKEPIKIVSE
+291 VDLTTKEPIKIVSD

-310 FEQEIV
+310 FEQDIIPISIV
-316 PINITKTG
+316 KTG

-331 GKVILLRNI
+331 GRVILLRNI

-375 GNQKFGALNDQQKE
+375 ENQKFGELNEQQQE

-415 TGNIRLNIESCSPK
+415 SGNIRLNIENCPPK
-429 DIVQTAIKNVEKLAE
+429 EMVAAAIKNVEKLAE
-444 QKNISIQ
+444 QKNISVTTNYAIEE
-451 ADYQLDNND
+451 ND
-460 YIIAD
+460 LVAAD

-472 MNNFLSNAVKHSFQD
+472 MNNFLSNAIKHSFQD
-487 EKIRIVVEKK
+487 ESIRIAVEK
-497 DSFVKFSISD
+497 SGSRIRFSITD
-507 TGSGIDEKYHRQ
+507 TGKGIDEKYHRQ
-519 IFDRYFQVP
+519 VFDRYFQVP

-543 NFIEKQHGEIGVES
+543 NFIEKQHGEIGVKS
-557 SLNQGSTFYFILPS
+557 SPNQGSTFYFLLPL
-571 VENNE
+571 V
-576 KTGVF
+576 

>member
-11 VGLLFLLIVLLS
+11 VGLLFLLIVLMS

-58 DKIGTDS
+58 DKISTDS
-65 TVAIADF
+65 AIAVNDF
-72 RKNNA
+72 QKNNK

-89 EVTQNL
+89 EATQSL
-95 NLHFNSYIQQPS
+95 NLHFNSYLKQASP
-107 HEKEKL
+107 EKEKL
-113 IREDLVRIM
+113 IREDLAKIM

-154 FLIAFILLFNLPQTI
+154 FLIAFTLLFNLPQTI

-174 QLTFSIKQIADKNYN
+174 QLTFSIRQIAAKNYSE
-189 QRVHFKGSEE
+189 RVHFKGSEE
-199 FNDLASSF
+199 FNSLADSF
-207 NVMAEKLQEYES
+207 NTMAEKLQEYES
-219 STLSTQ
+219 SSLSKQ

-257 EALKITNLRK
+257 EALKITGLHK
-267 EEIIGKTAHEVAVN
+267 EEIIGKTVHEVAVN
-281 NDLVRELLKN
+281 NDLIRELLKN
-291 IDHPMKEPIKIVSE
+291 IDHPVKEPIKIVRDH
-305 NKENY
+305 KENY
-310 FEQEIV
+310 FEQDII
-316 PINITKTG
+316 PINIVKTG
-324 EKEKKYI
+324 EKETKYI

-375 GNQKFGALNDQQKE
+375 GNQKFGELNDQQKE

-395 EDGQRLLDITGELL
+395 DDGQRLLNITGELL

-415 TGNIRLNIESCSPK
+415 TGNIRLTVEKCSPK
-429 DIVQTAIKNVEKLAE
+429 EVVQAAVKNVEKLAE
-444 QKNISIQ
+444 QKNILINTE
-451 ADYQLDNND
+451 YFLGDNDFVN
-460 YIIAD
+460 AD

-472 MNNFLSNAVKHSFQD
+472 MNNFLTNAVKHSFQD
-487 EKIRIVVEKK
+487 ENISITVEKQ
-497 DSFVKFSISD
+497 DSMIQFSITD

-543 NFIEKQHGEIGVES
+543 NFIEKQNGEIGVKS
-557 SLNQGSTFYFILPS
+557 SPNQGSTFYFRLP
-571 VENNE
+571 V
-576 KTGVF
+576 V

>member
-11 VGLLFLLIVLLS
+11 VGLLFVLIVLLS
-23 VIGSVYINKLK
+23 VIGSVYINRLK

-41 TANYNSLEFS
+41 TANYNSIEFS

-58 DKIGTDS
+58 DKIQTDS
-65 TVAIADF
+65 AVAIKDF
-72 RKNNA
+72 RKNSV

-89 EVTQNL
+89 EATQNL
-95 NLHFNSYIQQPS
+95 NLHFKNYLLQPTD
-107 HEKEKL
+107 EKEKL
-113 IREDLVRIM
+113 IREDLVTIM

-129 ERKSDIAIITAEN
+129 ERKSDIAIITAGN

-154 FLIAFILLFNLPQTI
+154 FLIAFVLLFNLPQTI
-169 AEPIN
+169 AEPIS
-174 QLTFSIKQIADKNYN
+174 QLTSSIRQIANKNYSE
-189 QRVHFKGSEE
+189 RVHFKGSEE
-199 FNDLASSF
+199 FNDLAHSF

-219 STLSTQ
+219 SSLSEQ

-249 HFIYMIND
+249 NFIYMIND
-257 EALKITNLRK
+257 ESLKITGLNK
-267 EEIIGKTAHEVAVN
+267 DDIIGKTAHEVAVT
-281 NDLVRELLKN
+281 NDLIRELLKN
-291 IDHPMKEPIKIVSE
+291 VDAPAKEPIKIVSD

-310 FEQEIV
+310 FEQDII
-316 PINITKTG
+316 PINIVKTG
-324 EKEKKYI
+324 EKERKYI
-331 GKVILLRNI
+331 GRVILLRNI

-375 GNQKFGALNDQQKE
+375 ENQKFGELNDQQKE

-415 TGNIRLNIESCSPK
+415 TGNIRLTIENCQPEEM
-429 DIVQTAIKNVEKLAE
+429 VAAAMKNVEKLAE
-444 QKNISIQ
+444 QKNISIIPHFLIG
-451 ADYQLDNND
+451 DRDLVM
-460 YIIAD
+460 AD

-472 MNNFLSNAVKHSFQD
+472 MNNFLSNAIKHSFQD
-487 EKIRIVVEKK
+487 ESIRISVEKAGSKIR
-497 DSFVKFSISD
+497 FSITD
-507 TGSGIDEKYHRQ
+507 TGKGIDEKYHRQ
-519 IFDRYFQVP
+519 VFDRYFQVP

-543 NFIEKQHGEIGVES
+543 NFIEKQHGEIGVKS
-557 SLNQGSTFYFILPS
+557 SPNQGSTFYFLLPL
-571 VENNE
+571 V
-576 KTGVF
+576 

>member
-11 VGLLFLLIVLLS
+11 VGLLFLLIVMLS
-23 VIGSVYINKLK
+23 VIASVYINKLK

-41 TANYNSLEFS
+41 TANYNSIEFS

-58 DKIGTDS
+58 DKISTDS
-65 TVAIADF
+65 AVAIKDF
-72 RKNNA
+72 QKYNA

-89 EVTQNL
+89 EATQNL
-95 NLHFNSYIQQPS
+95 SLHFDEYLKQPS
-107 HEKEKL
+107 YKKEKL
-113 IREDLVRIM
+113 IREDLMKIM

-129 ERKSDIAIITAEN
+129 ERKSDIAILTAEN

-169 AEPIN
+169 AEPIH
-174 QLTFSIKQIADKNYN
+174 QLTFSIKQIANKNYN
-189 QRVHFKGSEE
+189 ERVHFKGSEE
-199 FNDLASSF
+199 FSDLADSF

-219 STLSTQ
+219 STLSKQ

-267 EEIIGKTAHEVAVN
+267 DEIIGKTAHEVAVN
-281 NDLVRELLKN
+281 NDLMRELLKN
-291 IDHPMKEPIKIVSE
+291 IEHPVKEPIKIITD

-310 FEQEIV
+310 FEQDII
-316 PINITKTG
+316 PINIVKTG

-340 TPFKEL
+340 TLFKEL

-375 GNQKFGALNDQQKE
+375 NNQKFGELNEQQQE

-415 TGNIRLNIESCSPK
+415 SGNIRLNIEKCSPK
-429 DIVQTAIKNVEKLAE
+429 EIVQASIKNVEKLAE
-444 QKNISIQ
+444 QKHISISP
-451 ADYQLDNND
+451 DYLLDNED
-460 YIIAD
+460 FVSAD

-472 MNNFLSNAVKHSFQD
+472 MNNFLSNAIKHSFQD
-487 EKIRIVVEKK
+487 ETIKVTVEK
-497 DSFVKFSISD
+497 SESMIRFSVVD
-507 TGSGIDEKYHRQ
+507 TGNGIDEKYHRQ

-528 GEHQNGTGLGLAISK
+528 GEQQNGTGLGLAISK
-543 NFIEKQHGEIGVES
+543 NFIEKQHGEIGVHS
-557 SLNQGSTFYFILPS
+557 SLNQGSTFYFKLPLIHTS
-571 VENNE
+571 
-576 KTGVF
+576 

>member
-11 VGLLFLLIVLLS
+11 VGLLFVLIVLLS
-23 VIGSVYINKLK
+23 VIGSFYINKLK

-41 TANYNSLEFS
+41 IANYNSLEFS
-51 KNMLLAL
+51 QNMLLAL
-58 DKIGTDS
+58 DKMKTDS
-65 TVAIADF
+65 AVAIKDF
-72 RKNNA
+72 KKNNL
-77 LQEKNLTEFGEK
+77 LQERNLTEFGEK
-89 EVTQNL
+89 EATQNL
-95 NLHFNSYIQQPS
+95 NLHFNSYINDPS
-107 HEKEKL
+107 PEKEKL
-113 IREDLVRIM
+113 IREDLVKIM

-142 ATFWIVSLGTVC
+142 ATFWIACLGTIC
-154 FLIAFILLFNLPQTI
+154 FLIAITLVFNLPQTI
-169 AEPIN
+169 AEPIS
-174 QLTFSIKQIADKNYN
+174 QLTFSIRQIANKNYN
-189 QRVHFKGSEE
+189 ERVHFRGSEE
-199 FNDLASSF
+199 FNDLANSF
-207 NVMAEKLQEYES
+207 NIMAEKLQEYES
-219 STLSTQ
+219 STLSEQ

-257 EALKITNLRK
+257 EALKITNLNK
-267 EEIIGKTAHEVAVN
+267 DEIIGKTVHEVAVN
-281 NDLVRELLKN
+281 NDLIRELLKN
-291 IDHPMKEPIKIVSE
+291 INHPQKDPIKIVTD

-310 FEQEIV
+310 FEQDVI

-375 GNQKFGALNDQQKE
+375 ENQKFGELNDQQKE

-415 TGNIRLNIESCSPK
+415 TGNIRLNIESCAPK
-429 DIVQTAIKNVEKLAE
+429 EMVQTAVKNVEKLAE

-451 ADYQLDNND
+451 TQFLTDEKDFVM
-460 YIIAD
+460 AD

-472 MNNFLSNAVKHSFQD
+472 MNNFLSNAIKHSFQD
-487 EKIRIVVEKK
+487 ENILILVEKEL
-497 DSFVKFSISD
+497 SGIKFSITD
-507 TGSGIDEKYHRQ
+507 TGKGIDEKYQRQ

-543 NFIEKQHGEIGVES
+543 NFIEKQNGEIGVKS
-557 SLNQGSTFYFILPS
+557 FLNQGSTFYFVLPLA
-571 VENNE
+571 
-576 KTGVF
+576 

>member
-11 VGLLFLLIVLLS
+11 VGLLFFLIVLLS

-41 TANYNSLEFS
+41 TANYSSLEFS

-58 DKIGTDS
+58 DKISTDS
-65 TVAIADF
+65 AIAIKDF
-72 RKNNA
+72 RKNNV
-77 LQEKNLTEFGEK
+77 LQEENLTEFGEK
-89 EVTQNL
+89 EATQNL
-95 NLHFNSYIQQPS
+95 NLHFNSYLKEPAYA
-107 HEKEKL
+107 KEKL
-113 IREDLVRIM
+113 IREDLVKIM

-154 FLIAFILLFNLPQTI
+154 FLIAFILLFNLPQAI
-169 AEPIN
+169 AEPIK

-199 FNDLASSF
+199 FNDLADSF

-267 EEIIGKTAHEVAVN
+267 EDIIGKTAHEVAIN
-281 NDLVRELLKN
+281 NDLMRELLKN
-291 IDHPMKEPIKIVSE
+291 IDHPVTEPIKIVSD

-316 PINITKTG
+316 PINIVKTG
-324 EKEKKYI
+324 EKAKKYI

-375 GNQKFGALNDQQKE
+375 GNQKFGELNDQQKE

-395 EDGQRLLDITGELL
+395 DDGQRLLDITGELL

-415 TGNIRLNIESCSPK
+415 TGNIRLNIERCSPK
-429 DIVQTAIKNVEKLAE
+429 EMVQTAMKNVEKLAE
-444 QKNISIQ
+444 QKHILIHAQ
-451 ADYQLDNND
+451 YLLND
-460 YIIAD
+460 DDFVSAD

-487 EKIRIVVEKK
+487 ENIEIVVEKM
-497 DSFVKFSISD
+497 DSFIKFSISD

-543 NFIEKQHGEIGVES
+543 NFIEKQYGEIGVSS
-557 SLNQGSTFYFILPS
+557 SLNQGSTFYFILPVS
-571 VENNE
+571 EI
-576 KTGVF
+576 

>member
-58 DKIGTDS
+58 DNISTDS

-72 RKNNA
+72 RKNNK

-89 EVTQNL
+89 EATQNL
-95 NLHFNSYIQQPS
+95 NLHFNSYLKAPDIN
-107 HEKEKL
+107 KEKL
-113 IREDLVRIM
+113 IREDLSKIM

-174 QLTFSIKQIADKNYN
+174 QLTFSIKQIADKNYSE
-189 QRVHFKGSEE
+189 RVHFKGSEE
-199 FNDLASSF
+199 FNSLADSF
-207 NVMAEKLQEYES
+207 NTMAEKLQEYES
-219 STLSTQ
+219 STLSKQ

-257 EALKITNLRK
+257 EALKITNLHK
-267 EEIIGKTAHEVAVN
+267 EDIIGKTAHEVAIN
-281 NDLVRELLKN
+281 NDLMRELLKN
-291 IDHPMKEPIKIVSE
+291 IDHPVKDPIKIVRD

-310 FEQEIV
+310 FEQDII
-316 PINITKTG
+316 PINIVKTG
-324 EKEKKYI
+324 EKEKKNI

-375 GNQKFGALNDQQKE
+375 GNQKFGELNAQQQE

-415 TGNIRLNIESCSPK
+415 SGNIRLTVEKCSPK
-429 DIVQTAIKNVEKLAE
+429 EIVQTAVKNVEKLAE
-444 QKNISIQ
+444 QKNISISTE
-451 ADYQLDNND
+451 YLLEDND
-460 YIIAD
+460 AVTAD

-472 MNNFLSNAVKHSFQD
+472 MNNFLTNAVKHSFQD
-487 EKIRIVVEKK
+487 ENIKIVVEKLNA
-497 DSFVKFSISD
+497 FIQFSIID

-543 NFIEKQHGEIGVES
+543 NFIEKQHGEIGVKS
-557 SLNQGSTFYFILPS
+557 SLNNGSTFYFRLPVS
-571 VENNE
+571 
-576 KTGVF
+576 

>member
-58 DKIGTDS
+58 DNISTDS

-72 RKNNA
+72 RKNNK

-89 EVTQNL
+89 EATQNL
-95 NLHFNSYIQQPS
+95 NMHFSSYLKAPDI
-107 HEKEKL
+107 HKEKL
-113 IREDLVRIM
+113 IREDLAKIM

-189 QRVHFKGSEE
+189 ERVHFKGSEE
-199 FNDLASSF
+199 FSSLADSF
-207 NVMAEKLQEYES
+207 NTMAEKLQEYES
-219 STLSTQ
+219 STLSKQ

-257 EALKITNLRK
+257 EALKITNLHK
-267 EEIIGKTAHEVAVN
+267 EEIIGKTAHEVAIN
-281 NDLVRELLKN
+281 NDLIRELLKN
-291 IDHPMKEPIKIVSE
+291 VDHPVKDPIKIVRD

-310 FEQEIV
+310 FEQDII
-316 PINITKTG
+316 PINIVKTG

-375 GNQKFGALNDQQKE
+375 GNQKFGELNEQQQE

-415 TGNIRLNIESCSPK
+415 SGNIRLTVEKCSPK
-429 DIVQTAIKNVEKLAE
+429 EIVQTAVKNVEKLAE
-444 QKNISIQ
+444 QKNISINTE
-451 ADYQLDNND
+451 YLLEEND
-460 YIIAD
+460 AVTAD

-472 MNNFLSNAVKHSFQD
+472 MNNFLTNALKHSFQD
-487 EKIRIVVEKK
+487 ENIKIVVEKLN
-497 DSFVKFSISD
+497 SFIQFSIID

-543 NFIEKQHGEIGVES
+543 NFIEKQHGEIGVKS
-557 SLNQGSTFYFILPS
+557 SLNNGSTFYFRLPVS
-571 VENNE
+571 
-576 KTGVF
+576 

>member
-58 DKIGTDS
+58 DNISTDS

-72 RKNNA
+72 QKNNK

-89 EVTQNL
+89 EATQNL
-95 NLHFNSYIQQPS
+95 NLHFNSYLKAPDI
-107 HEKEKL
+107 HKEKL
-113 IREDLVRIM
+113 IREDLAKIM

-174 QLTFSIKQIADKNYN
+174 QLTFSIKQIADKNYSE
-189 QRVHFKGSEE
+189 RVHFKGSEE
-199 FNDLASSF
+199 FNSLAESF
-207 NVMAEKLQEYES
+207 NSMAEKLQEYES
-219 STLSTQ
+219 STLSKQ

-257 EALKITNLRK
+257 EALKITNLHK
-267 EEIIGKTAHEVAVN
+267 EEIIGKTAHEVAIN
-281 NDLVRELLKN
+281 NDLIRELLKN
-291 IDHPMKEPIKIVSE
+291 IDHPVKDPIKIVRD

-310 FEQEIV
+310 FEQDVI
-316 PINITKTG
+316 PINIVKTG

-375 GNQKFGALNDQQKE
+375 GNQKFGELNEQQQE

-415 TGNIRLNIESCSPK
+415 SGNIRLTVEKCSPK
-429 DIVQTAIKNVEKLAE
+429 DIVQTAVKNVEKLAE
-444 QKNISIQ
+444 QKNISISTEYLLEDSD
-451 ADYQLDNND
+451 AVT
-460 YIIAD
+460 AD

-472 MNNFLSNAVKHSFQD
+472 MNNFLTNAVKHSFQD
-487 EKIRIVVEKK
+487 ENIKIVVEKLN
-497 DSFVKFSISD
+497 SLIQFSIID

-543 NFIEKQHGEIGVES
+543 NFIEKQHGEIGVKS
-557 SLNQGSTFYFILPS
+557 SLNNGSTFYFRLPVS
-571 VENNE
+571 
-576 KTGVF
+576 

>member
-1 MKLKTKLTLG
+1 MHFSSYLKAPD
-11 VGLLFLLIVLLS
+11 
-23 VIGSVYINKLK
+23 IN
-34 SDTEKIL
+34 
-41 TANYNSLEFS
+41 
-51 KNMLLAL
+51 
-58 DKIGTDS
+58 
-65 TVAIADF
+65 
-72 RKNNA
+72 
-77 LQEKNLTEFGEK
+77 
-89 EVTQNL
+89 
-95 NLHFNSYIQQPS
+95 
-107 HEKEKL
+107 KEKL
-113 IREDLVRIM
+113 IREDLAKIM

-189 QRVHFKGSEE
+189 ERVHFKGSEE
-199 FNDLASSF
+199 FSSLADSF
-207 NVMAEKLQEYES
+207 NTMAEKLQEYES
-219 STLSTQ
+219 STLSKQ

-257 EALKITNLRK
+257 EALKITNLHK
-267 EEIIGKTAHEVAVN
+267 EDIIGKTAHEVAIN
-281 NDLVRELLKN
+281 NDLIRELLKN
-291 IDHPMKEPIKIVSE
+291 VDHPVKDPIKIVRD

-310 FEQEIV
+310 FEQDIV
-316 PINITKTG
+316 PINIVKTG

-375 GNQKFGALNDQQKE
+375 GNQKFGELNEQQQE

-415 TGNIRLNIESCSPK
+415 SGNIRLTVEKCSPK
-429 DIVQTAIKNVEKLAE
+429 EIVQTAVKNVEKLAE
-444 QKNISIQ
+444 QKNISISTEYLLEET
-451 ADYQLDNND
+451 DGVT
-460 YIIAD
+460 AD

-472 MNNFLSNAVKHSFQD
+472 MNNFLTNAVKHSFQD
-487 EKIRIVVEKK
+487 ENIKIVVEKL
-497 DSFVKFSISD
+497 DSFIQFSIID

-543 NFIEKQHGEIGVES
+543 NFIEKQHGEIGVKS
-557 SLNQGSTFYFILPS
+557 SLNNGSTFYFRLPVS
-571 VENNE
+571 
-576 KTGVF
+576 

>member
-11 VGLLFLLIVLLS
+11 VGLLFVLIVLLS
-23 VIGSVYINKLK
+23 VIGSFYINKLK

-41 TANYNSLEFS
+41 IANYNSLEFS
-51 KNMLLAL
+51 QNMLLAL
-58 DKIGTDS
+58 DKMKTDS
-65 TVAIADF
+65 AVAIKDF
-72 RKNNA
+72 KKNNL
-77 LQEKNLTEFGEK
+77 LQERNLTEFGEK
-89 EVTQNL
+89 EATQNL
-95 NLHFNSYIQQPS
+95 NLHFNSYINDPS
-107 HEKEKL
+107 PEKEKL
-113 IREDLVRIM
+113 IREDLVKIM

-142 ATFWIVSLGTVC
+142 ATFWIACLGTIC
-154 FLIAFILLFNLPQTI
+154 FLIAITLVFNLPQTI
-169 AEPIN
+169 AEPIS
-174 QLTFSIKQIADKNYN
+174 QLTFSIRQIANKNYN
-189 QRVHFKGSEE
+189 ERVHFRGSEE
-199 FNDLASSF
+199 FNDLANSF
-207 NVMAEKLQEYES
+207 NIMAEKLQEYES
-219 STLSTQ
+219 STLSEQ

-257 EALKITNLRK
+257 EALKITNLNK
-267 EEIIGKTAHEVAVN
+267 DEIIGKTVHEVAVN
-281 NDLVRELLKN
+281 NDLIRELLKN
-291 IDHPMKEPIKIVSE
+291 INHPQKDPIKIVTD

-310 FEQEIV
+310 FEQDVI

-375 GNQKFGALNDQQKE
+375 ENQKFGELNDQQKE

-415 TGNIRLNIESCSPK
+415 TGNIRLNIESCAPK
-429 DIVQTAIKNVEKLAE
+429 EMVQTAVKNVEKLAE

-451 ADYQLDNND
+451 TQFLTDEKDFVL
-460 YIIAD
+460 AD

-472 MNNFLSNAVKHSFQD
+472 MNNFLSNAIKHSFQD
-487 EKIRIVVEKK
+487 ENILILVEKEH
-497 DSFVKFSISD
+497 SGIKFSITD
-507 TGSGIDEKYHRQ
+507 TGKGIDEKYQRQ

-543 NFIEKQHGEIGVES
+543 NFIEKQNGEIGVKS
-557 SLNQGSTFYFILPS
+557 SLNQGSTFYFVLPM
-571 VENNE
+571 V
-576 KTGVF
+576 

>member
-1 MKLKTKLTLG
+1 MKIKTKLTLG

-58 DKIGTDS
+58 DKISTDS
-65 TVAIADF
+65 AIAIKDF
-72 RKNNA
+72 KKNNA

-89 EVTQNL
+89 EATQNL
-95 NLHFNSYIQQPS
+95 NLHFDSYLKQPNN
-107 HEKEKL
+107 EKEKL
-113 IREDLVRIM
+113 IREDLAKIM

-142 ATFWIVSLGTVC
+142 ATFWIVSIGTVC
-154 FLIAFILLFNLPQTI
+154 FLIAFTLLFNLPQTI

-174 QLTFSIKQIADKNYN
+174 QLTFSIKQIANKNYN
-189 QRVHFKGSEE
+189 ERVHFKGSEE
-199 FNDLASSF
+199 FNDLANSF
-207 NVMAEKLQEYES
+207 NIMAEKLQEYES

-267 EEIIGKTAHEVAVN
+267 EEIIGKTAHEVAIN

-291 IDHPMKEPIKIVSE
+291 IDHPVKEPIKIVTD

-316 PINITKTG
+316 PINIVKTG

-346 DFAKTN
+346 YFAKTN

-375 GNQKFGALNDQQKE
+375 GNQKFGDLNEQQKE

-395 EDGQRLLDITGELL
+395 EDGQRLLDITSELL

-415 TGNIRLNIESCSPK
+415 TGNIRLHIENCSPK
-429 DIVQTAIKNVEKLAE
+429 NIVQTAIKNVEKLAE
-444 QKNISIQ
+444 QKNISINFQ
-451 ADYQLDNND
+451 CSLEENNFVS
-460 YIIAD
+460 AD

-472 MNNFLSNAVKHSFQD
+472 MNNFLSNAIKHSFQD
-487 EKIRIVVEKK
+487 ENIQILVEKS
-497 DSFVKFSISD
+497 DSYVTFSITD

-543 NFIEKQHGEIGVES
+543 NFIEKQNGEIGVNS
-557 SLNQGSTFYFILPS
+557 SLNQGSTFYFKLPL
-571 VENNE
+571 V
-576 KTGVF
+576 

>member
-11 VGLLFLLIVLLS
+11 VGLLFVLIVLLS

-41 TANYNSLEFS
+41 TANYNSIEFS

-58 DKIGTDS
+58 DKIETDS
-65 TVAIADF
+65 AVAIKDF
-72 RKNNA
+72 QKNTA

-89 EVTQNL
+89 EATQNL
-95 NLHFNSYIQQPS
+95 NLHFKSYLQQPTDK
-107 HEKEKL
+107 KEKL
-113 IREDLVRIM
+113 IREDLVTIM

-129 ERKSDIAIITAEN
+129 ERKSDIAIITAGN

-154 FLIAFILLFNLPQTI
+154 FLIAFVLLFNLPRTI
-169 AEPIN
+169 AEPIS
-174 QLTFSIKQIADKNYN
+174 QLTSSIRQIANKNYN
-189 QRVHFKGSEE
+189 ERVHFKGSEE
-199 FNDLASSF
+199 FNDLAHSF

-219 STLSTQ
+219 STLSKQ

-249 HFIYMIND
+249 NFIYMIND
-257 EALKITNLRK
+257 EALKITGLNK
-267 EEIIGKTAHEVAVN
+267 EDIIGKTVHEVAIN
-281 NDLVRELLKN
+281 NDLIRELLKN
-291 IDHPMKEPIKIVSE
+291 VDAPAKEPIKIVSD

-310 FEQEIV
+310 FEQDIV
-316 PINITKTG
+316 PINIVKTG
-324 EKEKKYI
+324 EREKKYI
-331 GKVILLRNI
+331 GRVILLRNI

-375 GNQKFGALNDQQKE
+375 ENQKFGELNEQQKE

-415 TGNIRLNIESCSPK
+415 TGNIRLTIENCRPK
-429 DIVQTAIKNVEKLAE
+429 EMVTAAIKNVEKLAE
-444 QKNISIQ
+444 QKNISIITEFFTEDQ
-451 ADYQLDNND
+451 DLVM
-460 YIIAD
+460 AD

-472 MNNFLSNAVKHSFQD
+472 INNFLSNAIKHSFQD
-487 EKIRIVVEKK
+487 ESISIVVEKTNEMIR
-497 DSFVKFSISD
+497 FSITD
-507 TGSGIDEKYHRQ
+507 TGKGIDEKYHRQ
-519 IFDRYFQVP
+519 VFDRYFQVP

-543 NFIEKQHGEIGVES
+543 NFIEKQHGEIGVKS
-557 SLNQGSTFYFILPS
+557 SPNQGSTFYFALPM
-571 VENNE
+571 V
-576 KTGVF
+576 